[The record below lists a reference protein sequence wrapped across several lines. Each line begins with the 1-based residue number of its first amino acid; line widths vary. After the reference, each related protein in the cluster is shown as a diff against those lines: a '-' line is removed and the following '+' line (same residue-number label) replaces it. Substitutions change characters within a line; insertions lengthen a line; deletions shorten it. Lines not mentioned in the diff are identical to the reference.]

1 MYNEDYYLKKK
12 TVSSSTYLDFRSRF
26 RVFDESV
33 NFNTCD
39 LITDITLHYKLQL
52 RLFLKNLGSVKWNL
66 DIIATYYENSN
77 SSWSL
82 LQRQE
87 TNSRSFYDFDRLG
100 ILCDLLIFSRWCYFD
115 HASAQD
121 QTTKILQTHHN
132 SFWINC

>member
-52 RLFLKNLGSVKWNL
+52 RLFLKNLGSVK
-66 DIIATYYENSN
+66 
-77 SSWSL
+77 
-82 LQRQE
+82 
-87 TNSRSFYDFDRLG
+87 
-100 ILCDLLIFSRWCYFD
+100 
-115 HASAQD
+115 
-121 QTTKILQTHHN
+121 
-132 SFWINC
+132 